1 MNLLMCERCKH
12 DTGNVFS
19 EYCRAC
25 CFGSKF
31 ETNGDPEPEPE
42 IERSCSNC
50 EYNSC
55 PGYAYPCIQCDD
67 YSEFEAK
74 EIKKKTYPLDVG
86 SLYPNLTIDRLN
98 RAFGLRS
105 VAVGNDYMDGGKKM
119 RKSKLPE
126 IKKVIFS
133 NPATIVIWD
142 DGTKT
147 VVKVHGKERFN
158 KEKGLAM
165 AIAKKALGNEGNYY
179 DVFKKW
185 V

>member
-1 MNLLMCERCKH
+1 MCERCKH
-12 DTGNVFS
+12 NTGNVFS

-31 ETNGDPEPEPE
+31 EAKEDTEPEPE
-42 IERSCSNC
+42 IEISCSNC
-50 EYNSC
+50 EYSS
-55 PGYAYPCIQCDD
+55 YPEYLLPCRHCDD
-67 YSEFEAK
+67 YDQFEAK

-98 RAFGLRS
+98 RAFGIQS
-105 VAVGNDYMDGGKKM
+105 IAVGHDYMDGRKKM

-133 NPATIVIWD
+133 NPATIVIWE

-147 VVKVHGKERFN
+147 VVKAQGKERFN

-165 AIAKKALGNEGNYY
+165 AITKKALGNDSKYY

-185 V
+185 I